1 MCAAGATAG
10 VPRRSCDARTLAKE
24 KGPPARLRFHLVR
37 MLRGM
42 VGIFGTGGMYRGAIA
57 DVSAW
62 ITGDFNCCEHWATAA
77 MGTCCP

>member
-1 MCAAGATAG
+1 
-10 VPRRSCDARTLAKE
+10 
-24 KGPPARLRFHLVR
+24 
-37 MLRGM
+37 M

-57 DVSAW
+57 DGSAW